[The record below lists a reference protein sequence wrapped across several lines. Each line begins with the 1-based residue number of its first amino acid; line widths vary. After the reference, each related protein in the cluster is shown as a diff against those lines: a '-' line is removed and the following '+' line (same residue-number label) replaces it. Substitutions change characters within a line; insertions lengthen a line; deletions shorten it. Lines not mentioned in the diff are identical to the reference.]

1 MRACTLC
8 GKTTKIGMDTTHK
21 HGGQWAMRAPRT
33 QKLWRSNLQ
42 VAKVEVDGLGVRK
55 MKFCI
60 KCLRLVKAG
69 DHLIGMQAIKA
80 TVKPVIAPVAK
91 IKAVVV
97 S

>member
-1 MRACTLC
+1 
-8 GKTTKIGMDTTHK
+8 
-21 HGGQWAMRAPRT
+21 MRAPRT

-42 VAKVEVDGLGVRK
+42 VAKVEIDGRGVRK

-69 DHLIGMQAIKA
+69 DNVAISHPAKVA
-80 TVKPVIAPVAK
+80 VKPEVKSEVTS
-91 IKAVVV
+91 V